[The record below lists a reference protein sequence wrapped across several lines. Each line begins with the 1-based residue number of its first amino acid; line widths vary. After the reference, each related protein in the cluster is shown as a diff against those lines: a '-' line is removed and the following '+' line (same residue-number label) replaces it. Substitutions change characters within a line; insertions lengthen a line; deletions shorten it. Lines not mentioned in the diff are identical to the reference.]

1 MSVPRRNTVR
11 ALLVSIVLGVAAITV
26 VVVWLGPES
35 FRGIATVDRGWLA
48 LACALLVSAWG
59 LAGLKIVLLA
69 RRVGARLPLV
79 RATRAHLLGQF
90 ASAITPGGAGGMP
103 AIVMTLIAR
112 GVPPPRAWSVG
123 IAVTAADLAFI
134 GWTLPLAL
142 AWLRTAGA
150 LPDHPAV
157 LPAAVTVGVLALLGS
172 GLLVLR
178 QEWLLPVGRALLR
191 GPFRRWRDR
200 LLAGIE
206 RLLAARDALTRARWG
221 WHLRFHAIVAL
232 SWWCLFAVLWCVAR
246 GFGLEADPRTVIG
259 GLTFVQIAGAA
270 VPTPGASGLMEL
282 GGSLA
287 LAGAGTQERRGVAAA
302 VLLWRA
308 MTFYLPFLLGPAIGG
323 YELTRLST
331 ARRDD
336 A

>member
-1 MSVPRRNTVR
+1 MSVPRASIVR
-11 ALLVSIVLGVAAITV
+11 ALLLSIVLGVAAIAV
-26 VVVWLGPES
+26 VAVWLGPES
-35 FRGIATVDRGWLA
+35 FHGITTVDRGWLA
-48 LACALLVSAWG
+48 LAFALLFSAWG

-69 RRVGARLPLV
+69 RRVGAALPIV
-79 RATRAHLLGQF
+79 RAVRAHLFGQF

-112 GVPPPRAWSVG
+112 GVQPPRAWSVG

-142 AWLRTAGA
+142 AWLRIAGA
-150 LPDHPAV
+150 LPRHPAV
-157 LPAAVTVGVLALLGS
+157 LPIAVAVGVLALAG
-172 GLLVLR
+172 GVLLVVR

-191 GPFRRWRDR
+191 GPLRRWRER
-200 LLAGIE
+200 VLAGVE
-206 RLLAARDALTRARWG
+206 RLLIARDALTGAGWG
-221 WHLRFHAIVAL
+221 WHLRFHTVVAL
-232 SWWCLFAVLWCVAR
+232 SWWCLFGVLWSVAR
-246 GFGLEADPRTVIG
+246 GLGLDADPRTVIG

-287 LAGAGTQERRGVAAA
+287 LAGAEAGRGVAAA

-323 YELTRLST
+323 YELTRAVA